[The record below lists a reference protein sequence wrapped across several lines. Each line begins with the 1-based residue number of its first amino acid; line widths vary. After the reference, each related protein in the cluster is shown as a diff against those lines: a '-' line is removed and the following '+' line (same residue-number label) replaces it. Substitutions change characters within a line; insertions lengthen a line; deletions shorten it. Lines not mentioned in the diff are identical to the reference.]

1 MKRATVVAESLDFD
15 RLGFDGSWFDRRWV
29 EPIEGLAVESLEAE
43 CLNIASGAARTVAE
57 NWDTS
62 ILSEGSTCS

>member
-15 RLGFDGSWFDRRWV
+15 GAWFDGPWV
-29 EPIEGLAVESLEAE
+29 GPIEGLAVERIEAE

-57 NWDTS
+57 NWDTG

>member
-1 MKRATVVAESLDFD
+1 MKSARLVAESLDFD
-15 RLGFDGSWFDRRWV
+15 GPWFDDPGFDGPWV

-43 CLNIASGAARTVAE
+43 CFNIASGAARTVAE